1 MSRRAVIR
9 YATWALR
16 PDRTPGALTLV
27 YMMECMTR
35 LDTSETSNAPQDPED
50 WAIRHTARQ
59 HDHEKF
65 RALVSSFVRVTPA
78 PGNPLYEKPASR

>member
-9 YATWALR
+9 YAKWTLG
-16 PDRTPGALTLV
+16 PDRTLTPV
-27 YMMECMTR
+27 YMMECMTCPA
-35 LDTSETSNAPQDPED
+35 TSEPSNAPQDPED

-78 PGNPLYEKPASR
+78 PGNPLHEKPASR